1 MRLLNVEYSAGPPFV
16 YSDDKE
22 KKHEPKKFGNARDVS
37 G

>member
-1 MRLLNVEYSAGPPFV
+1 MRLLNVEYSAGPPLV

-22 KKHEPKKFGNARDVS
+22 MKHEPKKFGNAGDVS